1 MLSDFQRLEEKY
13 NQLFLK
19 HNFHLLPFQSSP
31 IYNNNQVISNS
42 VGSINELNNVR
53 TESETAKDAL
63 DYIDVDNIIEA
74 SNDLIPSNKQTQ
86 SSVYNQSLNLS
97 SSLPKD
103 APENISTSTKSNQN
117 FFSKFFRKF
126 SSNPTQ
132 NININNK

>member
-1 MLSDFQRLEEKY
+1 MDFQRLEDKY

-31 IYNNNQVISNS
+31 IYNNSQVISNS
-42 VGSINELNNVR
+42 VGSINELNDVP

-63 DYIDVDNIIEA
+63 DYIDVDNVFEA
-74 SNDLIPSNKQTQ
+74 SIDSMPSNKQIQ
-86 SSVYNQSLNLS
+86 SFVYNQSLNLS

-103 APENISTSTKSNQN
+103 APENICSSTKSNQN

-126 SSNPTQ
+126 APNPTQ